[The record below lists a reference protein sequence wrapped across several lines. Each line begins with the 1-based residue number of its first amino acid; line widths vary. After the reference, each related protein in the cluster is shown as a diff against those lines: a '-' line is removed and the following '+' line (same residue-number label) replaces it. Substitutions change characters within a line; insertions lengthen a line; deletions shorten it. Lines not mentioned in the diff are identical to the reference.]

1 MIAGLALLLAAHT
14 TAGLRA
20 EMESIAAVAQG
31 RVGAAVMIMETGES
45 VSLNGDERF
54 PMQSVYKLP
63 IGMAVLH
70 EVDRGALRL
79 DDAVRVRKSDLLPAG
94 FHSPVRDRYPH
105 GDVEL
110 SLRELLRYM
119 VSESDGT
126 ASDVLLR
133 VAGGPERVNAY
144 LRRIKVKG
152 VVVATSEME
161 MAAGP
166 LVQYRNWA
174 TPLAMLDV
182 LRALQAGSGLSVRS
196 REVLIQYMTETAT
209 GVHRIKGLLPPDAVV
224 AHKTGTSGTADGLT
238 RATNDA
244 GLVSLP
250 GGRHLAIAVFVS
262 DSRAEESVRE
272 GVIARI
278 ARAAWDYAQTR

>member
-1 MIAGLALLLAAHT
+1 MIAGLALLLAAHPA
-14 TAGLRA
+14 AGLRA
-20 EMESIAAVAQG
+20 EMEGIAAAAQG
-31 RVGAAVMIMETGES
+31 RVGAAVMIVETGEA
-45 VSLNGDERF
+45 VSLHGTDRF

-63 IGMAVLH
+63 IGMALLH
-70 EVDRGALRL
+70 EVDRGVLRL
-79 DDAVRVRKSDLLPAG
+79 DGTARVRKADLVPPG
-94 FHSPVRDRYPH
+94 FHSPVRDRYPQ
-105 GDVEL
+105 GDVDV
-110 SLRELLRYM
+110 SLRELLRLM
-119 VSESDGT
+119 VAESDGT

-133 VAGGPERVNAY
+133 VCGGPDRINAY
-144 LRRIKVKG
+144 LHRLKVKG
-152 VVVATSEME
+152 LAVATSERE

-174 TPLAMLDV
+174 TPLAMLDL
-182 LRALQAGSGLSVRS
+182 LRALQQGRGLSPAS
-196 REVLIQYMTETAT
+196 RELLLQYMTETAT
-209 GVHRIKGLLPPDAVV
+209 GGHRIKGPLPPDAVV

-250 GGRHLAIAVFVS
+250 GGRHLAIGVFVS